1 MNQHRNDPAK
11 KVHQI
16 PTALTLADSQYKEA
30 MEELNRDDSTQPGFH
45 WRSAINMVG
54 PLLPGHLWSIGAR
67 PANGKTTFMLNT
79 FDALVA
85 GGFPTIYLT
94 TEMKAEEMRRIWA
107 GMKLGYDTS
116 AVLEKRWA
124 DLPNDAR
131 KQIQD
136 QLEWQTYEVADVGLF
151 VDLPRLDR
159 DHIAEALRAYALAA
173 GYKFV
178 IVDHIHRWQPRDP
191 AQKTAELASAVQGL
205 KGTAV
210 KHGLTVLLAAQINR
224 GLDRSALAEFLP
236 PPLAGLQQTSAL
248 EQESNVVLMLHRQ
261 RKKDAT
267 IAMAK
272 EVAMGQRD
280 VTDLIEPDI
289 MCVAV
294 AKHRHRRNAR
304 GRVFRLRVKDSCLLE
319 DVDSFDRVRMGLPPV
334 DENTAN
340 EDDTIPF

>member
-1 MNQHRNDPAK
+1 MSAERDPK
-11 KVHQI
+11 IRQI
-16 PTALTLADSQYKEA
+16 PTPLSLAESQYQEA
-30 MEELNRDDSTQPGFH
+30 LAELRRDDSAQPGFK
-45 WRSAINMVG
+45 WRSAIDLVG
-54 PLLPGHLWSIGAR
+54 PMLPGHLWAIGAR
-67 PANGKTTFMLNT
+67 PANGKTTFLLNA

-107 GMKLGYDTS
+107 GMRLGYDTS
-116 AVLEKRWA
+116 KVLEKRWEK
-124 DLPNDAR
+124 LPNDAR
-131 KQIQD
+131 QKVEQ
-136 QLEWQTYEVADVGLF
+136 QLEWQAFEVADLGLF
-151 VDLPRLDR
+151 VDLPRLDTQ
-159 DHIAEALRAYALAA
+159 HVAEALKAYALAS

-178 IVDHIHRWQPRDP
+178 IVDHIHRWQVRDP
-191 AQKTAELASAVQGL
+191 AQKTAELTAAVQGL
-205 KGTAV
+205 KGSAV
-210 KHGLTVLLAAQINR
+210 KHGLTVLLACQINR
-224 GLDRSALAEFLP
+224 GLDRSPLAEFLP

-280 VTDLIEPDI
+280 VTDLLEPDI

-304 GRVFRLRVKDSCLLE
+304 GRVFRLRVADSCQLE
-319 DVDSFDRVRMGLPPV
+319 DVDSYDRVRMGLPPV
-334 DENTAN
+334 DEGTAN
-340 EDDTIPF
+340 EEDELPF